1 MTMARRKMGGR
12 RGGWSGLAGALALA
26 GGLAVALALP
36 AQAETLRWARVA
48 DALTLDPHSQNEG
61 PTSALLHHVYETL
74 VDRDTDGVLQPRLAT
89 AWRIHPEDPT
99 VWVFELREGVVF
111 HDGSPFSADDVV
123 FSIERVRAESSG
135 FRALHT
141 AVVSAEAVD
150 ERTVHI
156 RMTGPAPLYIQNL
169 TNFFI
174 MSRAWAEA
182 NNVVSPQNF
191 AAGEENFAVR
201 NTNGTGPY
209 RLIDRDPE
217 VRTVLRAFDGH
228 WAPTP
233 DFTEIVYTPISEAAT
248 RVAALLSG
256 EVDLVQD
263 VPVQDIARLAQTPG
277 IRVVTGPENRN
288 IFFSYDMTSERL
300 ASANVD
306 DNPFAKPDVRE
317 AMALA
322 LDRDAIRQVVM
333 RGNSQPSAAP
343 LPPFVNGWT
352 EAMHAYAAPDLAR
365 ASQLMA
371 QAGYPNGFSVDLH
384 CPNDR
389 YLNDEAI
396 CQALTGMLGRIGI
409 NVNLVSQTRS
419 LHFPLIERWETDFY
433 LLGWGVP
440 TFDSEYVFNFLVHT
454 RGDGF
459 GSFNGS
465 RYSNPEVDARIR
477 SLSTMT
483 DLEAR
488 NTVIG
493 EIWEQVMA
501 DRVFLN
507 VHNQVLAYAMREGV
521 DLAVHPE
528 NQPKMI
534 DASLTR

>member
-1 MTMARRKMGGR
+1 MDVEKPKSRSTWRGLMG
-12 RGGWSGLAGALALA
+12 SALLA
-26 GGLAVALALP
+26 GGLALALVLP
-36 AQAETLRWARVA
+36 VQAETLRWARVA

-61 PTSALLHHVYETL
+61 PTNAVLHHFYETL
-74 VDRDTDGVLQPRLAT
+74 IDRDNDGVLRPRLAT
-89 AWRIHPEDPT
+89 DWRIHPDDPT
-99 VWVFELREGVVF
+99 VWVFELRDGVVF
-111 HDGSPFSADDVV
+111 HDGTPFTADDVV
-123 FSIERVRAESSG
+123 FSLERVRHESSG

-141 AVVSAEAVD
+141 VVESAEAVD
-150 ERTVHI
+150 PLTVHVQ
-156 RMTGPAPLYIQNL
+156 MTGPAPLYVQNL

-201 NTNGTGPY
+201 NVNGTGPY
-209 RLIDRDPE
+209 RLVERDPE
-217 VRTVLRAFDGH
+217 VRTVMHAFDDH

-233 DFTEIVYTPISEAAT
+233 TFTEIVYTPISEAAT

-263 VPVQDIARLAQTPG
+263 VPVQDIARLDQTAG
-277 IRVVTGPENRN
+277 VRVVTGPENRN

-300 ASANVD
+300 ATANVD
-306 DNPFAKPDVRE
+306 SNPFASPEVRE

-322 LDRDAIRQVVM
+322 IDRDAIRQVVM

-352 EAMHAYAAPDLAR
+352 EEMHAYDPPDLAR
-365 ASQLMA
+365 ATALMA
-371 QAGYPNGFSVDLH
+371 DAGYADGFSVDLH

-409 NVNLVSQTRS
+409 NINLVSQTRS

-440 TFDSEYVFNFLVHT
+440 TFDSEYVFNFLVHS
-454 RGDGF
+454 RGDGY
-459 GSFNGS
+459 GSFNGA
-465 RYSNPEVDARIR
+465 RYANAELDAQIQA
-477 SLSTMT
+477 LATMT
-483 DLEAR
+483 DLDAR
-488 NTVIG
+488 DALIAD
-493 EIWEQVMA
+493 IWNQVME

-507 VHNQVLAYAMREGV
+507 VHNQVLAYAMRDDI

-528 NQPKMI
+528 NQPKMTE
-534 DASLTR
+534 ATLAR